1 MNTQE
6 LLHARLAELR
16 AEVDAIKADIAPDRS
31 RLDDLIAQQN
41 ALDAEIVQVTAQWR
55 RRDAELIA
63 KKQDI
68 AAVAKALGA
77 KSLSGK

>member
-16 AEVDAIKADIAPDRS
+16 ADVDAIKADIAPDRA
-31 RLDDLIAQQN
+31 RLDELIAQQN

-77 KSLSGK
+77 KTMSGN